1 MSGWLAG
8 RVTTCSLG
16 GLAASRLCRDGYEF
30 EADDTGEAREDEPEE
45 VPEGRLELLPET
57 RTNEQATSA
66 LENKNFCTK
75 RKS

>member
-16 GLAASRLCRDGYEF
+16 GLADSRLCRDGYEF
-30 EADDTGEAREDEPEE
+30 EADTTGEAREGEPEE
-45 VPEGRLELLPET
+45 EPEDRLTPELLAET

-75 RKS
+75 